1 MLNNDIHIIS
11 LHSLISHRLHE
22 KGYFNPQKNENLER
36 SLTDFKMAK
45 YVPGT
50 TGRVSVEED
59 LVEDTEEDSVEEEED
74 CLSKY
79 LDLHCKCH

>member
-1 MLNNDIHIIS
+1 
-11 LHSLISHRLHE
+11 
-22 KGYFNPQKNENLER
+22 
-36 SLTDFKMAK
+36 MAK

-79 LDLHCKCH
+79 LDLHCKCHSCGELQLPLSL